1 MTTILIVGTIIIA
14 LLSLALWHCYKT
26 NKPLREKA
34 KEEAEAKA
42 REQARQTA
50 HIENQMR
57 RNNQREEIYSDIEQA
72 LTDPHRYLSGSV
84 IHSMGQARWKYKNLA
99 DLVQALAT
107 YKSFQADHEGHRNRI
122 EKQSQLLREQRSQIK
137 ALQANIEDIKQALQM
152 GTPVEL

>member
-1 MTTILIVGTIIIA
+1 MTTILIVGTILIA

-34 KEEAEAKA
+34 KEEADKRAAEAAKQVA
-42 REQARQTA
+42 YQLDV
-50 HIENQMR
+50 MR

-72 LTDPHRYLSGSV
+72 LTDPHRFLTASFTSPR
-84 IHSMGQARWKYKNLA
+84 HKWKYGNLA
-99 DLVQALAT
+99 ELANLLANF
-107 YKSFQADHEGHRNRI
+107 KSHMAQYNDQHARLD
-122 EKQSQLLREQRSQIK
+122 KQGQLIREQHSQIK